1 MKSRPS
7 KFESLSWD
15 NGSADP
21 LFAVSVPADAVSEGI
36 PYIDFSNKI
45 RKFKFM
51 CNAIEIET
59 QKIGR
64 LQSVHYR
71 DILLTVLNL
80 FPFGAAF
87 RYRLGLVGN
96 ISSCLE

>member
-1 MKSRPS
+1 
-7 KFESLSWD
+7 
-15 NGSADP
+15 
-21 LFAVSVPADAVSEGI
+21 
-36 PYIDFSNKI
+36 
-45 RKFKFM
+45 M